1 MPRQDKEVGGEQW
14 EQGERLAEGSGQ
26 LVVGVLYPGNEKG
39 YSGCACHIGLCFHY
53 TLAIKQFQRKFSKLA
68 ATEKATRTNRI
79 YASGA
84 LTHTHAAHTQQ
95 SYYAVIHML

>member
-1 MPRQDKEVGGEQW
+1 M
-14 EQGERLAEGSGQ
+14 AEGSGQ

-53 TLAIKQFQRKFSKLA
+53 TLAIKQFQGKFSKLA
-68 ATEKATRTNRI
+68 ATETATRTNRI

-84 LTHTHAAHTQQ
+84 LTHTHTHNSHTTQLYTCYKAKAAI
-95 SYYAVIHML
+95 S